1 MFDVTDFG
9 DVEIVDYLN
18 FSTGSTLSAPGVD
31 YVSPESL
38 EFILH
43 GGKHFL
49 IVGFEGEAGQYDGS
63 IAVIEID
70 TSAIPEPSAAA
81 ALAGVGA
88 LGLASLR
95 RRRRA

>member
-1 MFDVTDFG
+1 MRGFQG
-9 DVEIVDYLN
+9 DHAHR
-18 FSTGSTLSAPGVD
+18 FFAAPGAD

-38 EFILH
+38 EFVFH

-63 IAVIEID
+63 VAVIEV
-70 TSAIPEPSAAA
+70 APAAVPEPSAAA

-95 RRRRA
+95 RRRRG